1 MRNMLS
7 KLTAKISG
15 KINPFPRGGGMF
27 FSNLFKRSPRT
38 GKIRGINKSAWPK
51 WALLFAGLAACVW
64 YLIRAFN

>member
-1 MRNMLS
+1 M
-7 KLTAKISG
+7 I
-15 KINPFPRGGGMF
+15 I
-27 FSNLFKRSPRT
+27 SNLFERCPKT